1 MSSQQNDV
9 IYFIGFETK
18 DNAIQENST
27 FVIYFIYDTGLFLYL
42 TTCFAFMNKN
52 KNPISVVK

>member
-9 IYFIGFETK
+9 IYSNGFETK

-27 FVIYFIYDTGLFLYL
+27 FVIYFIYGTGLFLYL
-42 TTCFAFMNKN
+42 TTCFAYMN
-52 KNPISVVK
+52 KNPISIVK

>member
-27 FVIYFIYDTGLFLYL
+27 FVI
-42 TTCFAFMNKN
+42 
-52 KNPISVVK
+52 